1 MNFVFTGVE
10 IPETLVPGDK
20 IIIDITEMPNPPSS
34 KPLSGF
40 SLAVLKIEG
49 TECTLNLLQLCEVEK
64 SKPFTSN
71 EGLVVKEPYPVAI
84 SNNDS
89 NKYSDSGF
97 EIKAGKNNISF
108 KKSSYYLTIRT

>member
-1 MNFVFTGVE
+1 MNFVLTGEDV
-10 IPETLVPGDK
+10 PETLVQGDK

-40 SLAVLKIEG
+40 SLTVLKIEG
-49 TECTLNLLQLCEVEK
+49 TECTLDLLKLCEVEK
-64 SKPFTSN
+64 SKPFTSY

-84 SNNDS
+84 SNNNP